1 MSHDKSSR
9 SKKPALLALGGLLL
23 IVAVAAVATRGAWWP
38 MVDSRAHSAADA
50 SDPHEDHDDHDGHAD
65 HDPHD
70 DHNDPDP
77 HAGHSGPDHADDEAP
92 QHAHAASGGDFIEL
106 SENGLK
112 NIGYEP
118 FEVVEEDFEKKLFLP
133 AIVVERPGRSRIH
146 ITAPITGVVT
156 QIDAVEGQA
165 IEAASPMFE
174 QRLTHEELVT
184 AQRDYLKTAENL
196 DVVNREIARLESLG
210 EGVVAGR
217 RILEQKYEKQ
227 KLEASLQA
235 EQQALV
241 VHGFTQEQV
250 ENVLQTHKLLRE
262 FVVRAPDHV
271 HEGDSCQK
279 DHLYHVQRLS
289 VAQGQQVAT
298 GDELAIV
305 ADHCELFVEG
315 QAFEDDAA
323 GLRNAAQNGW
333 EIDAD
338 LLLGDELT
346 SSVSGLKLLYLADHV
361 DSDSRAFR
369 FYLQLPNEVVLDQ
382 TTPDGHRFIEWRFKP
397 GQRMQLE
404 VPVEKW
410 EQQLVL
416 PLDAIVDEVAE
427 SYVYQQNG
435 DHFDQVS
442 VHVIYRDQKSAVVA
456 NNGSIF
462 PGDIVAGQ
470 GAYQMHLALK
480 NKSGGGIDPHAGH
493 NH

>member
-1 MSHDKSSR
+1 MSQKQTSQ
-9 SKKPALLALGGLLL
+9 SKQQISLA
-23 IVAVAAVATRGAWWP
+23 IVGVLSLAAVVAYATRGAWWAP
-38 MVDSRAHSAADA
+38 ATTSAKATADA
-50 SDPHEDHDDHDGHAD
+50 DDDVHTDRDPHEDE
-65 HDPHD
+65 
-70 DHNDPDP
+70 
-77 HAGHSGPDHADDEAP
+77 DHA
-92 QHAHAASGGDFIEL
+92 AHQPEQSAHTAHEESAFIEL

-118 FEVVEEDFEKKLFLP
+118 FEVLATDFVKKLVLP
-133 AIVVERPGRSRIH
+133 AIVVERPGRSRLH

-156 QIDAVEGQA
+156 RIYAVEGQA
-165 IEAASPMFE
+165 VEASKPMFE

-184 AQRDYLKTAENL
+184 SQRDYLRTAESL
-196 DVVNREIARLESLG
+196 DIVNREIARLESLG

-241 VHGFTQEQV
+241 VHGLTQEQV
-250 ENVLQTHKLLRE
+250 EHVLQSHELLRK
-262 FVVRAPDHV
+262 FVVRAPTHTHDG
-271 HEGDSCQK
+271 ESCPAE
-279 DHLYHVQRLS
+279 HLFHVQRLA

-298 GDELAIV
+298 GDELAVV

-315 QAFEDDAA
+315 LAFEDDAA
-323 GLRNAAQNGW
+323 ALRKAARNGW
-333 EIDAD
+333 NIDAD
-338 LLLGDELT
+338 LLLGDEST
-346 SSVSGLKLLYLADHV
+346 RSVSGLKLLYLADHV
-361 DSDSRAFR
+361 DSDSRAYR
-369 FYLQLPNEVVLDQ
+369 FYLQLPNKVVLDQ
-382 TTPDGHRFIEWRFKP
+382 TTNDGRRFIEWRFKP

-416 PLDAIVDEVAE
+416 PLAAVVDEAAE

-442 VHVIYRDQKSAVVA
+442 VHVVHRDQKSAVVA
-456 NNGSIF
+456 NNGSLF
-462 PGDIVAGQ
+462 PGDIVAGR

-480 NKSGGGIDPHAGH
+480 NKAGGGIDPHAGH